1 MGKKDETE
9 LSRLVQDLV
18 DDVNVDRER
27 LVQFTDELINEYS
40 GDRAAGIAEYVGK
53 LTDAMTRQ
61 HQVKVAT
68 IKALAKELSTEP
80 NDEDDDED
88 FASEI
93 GPAFNAA
100 VDEGS
105 N

>member
-9 LSRLVQDLV
+9 LTRLVQELV

-27 LVQFTDELINEYS
+27 LVQFTDELIAEYG
-40 GDRAAGIAEYVGK
+40 GDRAAGIAEYVSK

-68 IKALAKELSTEP
+68 IKAVAKQLDVEAE
-80 NDEDDDED
+80 DDED
-88 FASEI
+88 EDYSHEI
-93 GPAFNAA
+93 GPAFDGDR
-100 VDEGS
+100 DEGS